1 MLTTL
6 KLFLIMTT
14 TIAEIQLTPL
24 PYGYHDLEPY
34 ISEQTL
40 IYHHDKHMAAYVN
53 RTLELIAGTSYADAS
68 LEQIMLS
75 ADGPLFNNA
84 AQVWNHR
91 FYFEQLSPK
100 PKSKPEGELLKAID
114 SSFGSVKKLRERM
127 TAEALSLFGSGWV
140 WLVSDAHGRL
150 KIVSES
156 NAGNPL
162 TEGLYPLL
170 AIDVW
175 EHAYY
180 IDYRNARVEGV
191 NALWNVVDWGVVEQ
205 RYAEVLKLANEH
217 A

>member
-1 MLTTL
+1 
-6 KLFLIMTT
+6 MTT
-14 TIAEIQLTPL
+14 VMSKIELTPL
-24 PYGYHDLEPY
+24 PYGYKDLEPY

-40 IYHHDKHMAAYVN
+40 VYHHDKHMAAYVN
-53 RTLELIAGTSYADAS
+53 KTLELIANTSYADAS

-75 ADGPLFNNA
+75 ADGALFNNA

-91 FYFEQLSPK
+91 FYFEQLSSSPK
-100 PKSKPEGELLKAID
+100 TKPEGVLLEAINA
-114 SSFGSVKKLRERM
+114 SFGSVKKMRELM
-127 TAEALSLFGSGWV
+127 TADALSLFGSGWV
-140 WLVSDAHGRL
+140 WLVSDAHGKL
-150 KIVSES
+150 KIVSKP

-191 NALWNVVDWGVVEQ
+191 NALWKVVDWKVIEQ
-205 RYAEVLKLANEH
+205 RYADILEYTKQH

>member
-1 MLTTL
+1 MA
-6 KLFLIMTT
+6 TT
-14 TIAEIQLTPL
+14 TGHIELTPL
-24 PYGYHDLEPY
+24 PYGYKDLEPY

-53 RTLELIAGTSYADAS
+53 KTLELIAATSYADAS

-75 ADGPLFNNA
+75 ADGALYNNA

-100 PKSKPEGELLKAID
+100 PTTKPEGELLEAINA
-114 SSFGSVKKLRERM
+114 SFGSFRKLRERM
-127 TAEALSLFGSGWV
+127 TADALSLFGSGWV
-140 WLVSDAHGRL
+140 WLASDAHGKL
-150 KIVSES
+150 KIVSKT

-162 TEGLYPLL
+162 TDGLYPLL

-180 IDYRNARVEGV
+180 IDHRNARVEGV
-191 NALWNVVDWGVVEQ
+191 NALWNVVDWSVVER
-205 RYAEVLKLANEH
+205 RYEEVLSRVKEQVE
-217 A
+217 